1 MADFSD
7 KERNLGLIIFPIIIV
22 YLAFNTNIHVRYSLY
37 DEQVVYLISKQIN
50 INKANNKEEE

>member
-22 YLAFNTNIHVRYSLY
+22 YLTFNT
-37 DEQVVYLISKQIN
+37 
-50 INKANNKEEE
+50 